1 MRGWL
6 KSTFGPDVLPQLD
19 IESQESDAEILT
31 LRLGVYKEK

>member
-6 KSTFGPDVLPQLD
+6 KLTFRPDVLPQLY

-31 LRLGVYKEK
+31 LRLVLYKEK